1 MSLCVLCTFH
11 WDIPKYQSMDALNLS
26 SCLLPLYGSRAPWF
40 LCTAFSSLFHLFF
53 LFWPFCFFTGA
64 FTLSSLHSWLAYLN
78 IFTPF
83 SILAT
88 SSRQY
93 WLNKLAHFTLC
104 VVFHGVVGIDANN
117 WNTWQLAGVGR
128 APERCRSTA
137 VTAPVERPS
146 HDDDDFISSSFVV
159 KVVECPWVRLLLASA
174 EWWDYKFHHDR
185 DHLLWFIDIP
195 PLMPHVEMEIKWNF
209 IDFLAQLLC
218 LSSNVSLLFFLLF
231 VLCYHTWSSYDD
243 GKKAGTS

>member
-1 MSLCVLCTFH
+1 MISLHCFFF
-11 WDIPKYQSMDALNLS
+11 SLS
-26 SCLLPLYGSRAPWF
+26 LV
-40 LCTAFSSLFHLFF
+40 FF
-53 LFWPFCFFTGA
+53 FFWPFCLFTGA

-159 KVVECPWVRLLLASA
+159 KVVECPWVSCYLHQQN
-174 EWWDYKFHHDR
+174 D
-185 DHLLWFIDIP
+185 
-195 PLMPHVEMEIKWNF
+195 EITNSTMTET
-209 IDFLAQLLC
+209 IC
-218 LSSNVSLLFFLLF
+218 CGSLIFR
-231 VLCYHTWSSYDD
+231 H
-243 GKKAGTS
+243 